1 MKRKRYKLSAAH
13 RAKISATIKGTHA
26 TADSRAAISTAMK
39 GLPFT
44 AKHCRNLSRAHKKRY
59 RDTQPEPL
67 RPLTLRQLRSEGRGL
82 RGYPMPLTPVELERR
97 EWVLRNIFDD

>member
-13 RAKISATIKGTHA
+13 RAKISATLKGTHH
-26 TADSRAAISTAMK
+26 TAERRAAISAAMK

-44 AKHCRNLSRAHKKRY
+44 AKHCRNLSRAIKKRY

-67 RPLTLRQLRSEGRGL
+67 RPPTLRQLESEGRGL
-82 RGYPMPLTPVELERR
+82 RGYPTPLTPVELERR
-97 EWVLRNIFDD
+97 DW